1 MALASAGVDHVGQC
15 LLGAIVWKAAAFVRH
30 AEEVAEFCIVLLE
43 RFATALS
50 RGLVFVGC
58 ARLAD
63 LRTTVGDITG
73 VVVVMEVPAATVKVS
88 NNLMLAHP
96 E

>member
-43 RFATALS
+43 LQVTKIQ
-50 RGLVFVGC
+50 G
-58 ARLAD
+58 
-63 LRTTVGDITG
+63 
-73 VVVVMEVPAATVKVS
+73 K
-88 NNLMLAHP
+88 
-96 E
+96 